1 MLITEI
7 GKTILL
13 VTISYV
19 LIKLIPSF
27 GKFLEKEI
35 KEGTNPVILTQP
47 FIEKEQAN
55 FTKEKFI
62 EQQTELEELE
72 KLESN
77 MDRIFINPDFSGGLE
92 KNFENLGEEK
102 V

>member
-1 MLITEI
+1 MLIEV
-7 GKTILL
+7 GATILF

-19 LIKLIPSF
+19 LVKLIPSF

-35 KEGTNPVILTQP
+35 KKETNPVILTQP
-47 FIEKEQAN
+47 FVEKEQIN
-55 FTKEKFI
+55 LTQEKSV

-72 KLESN
+72 KLELN
-77 MDRIFINPDFSGGLE
+77 MDRIFVDPDFNGGLE

-102 V
+102 I

>member
-1 MLITEI
+1 MEI
-7 GKTILL
+7 GITIFFL
-13 VTISYV
+13 TISYV

-27 GKFLEKEI
+27 EKFLEKENI
-35 KEGTNPVILTQP
+35 KGSNPLIIGQP

-55 FTKEKFI
+55 FTQEKFI

-77 MDRIFINPDFSGGLE
+77 MDRIFINPDFNGGLE